1 VRFTIL
7 LIAVVL
13 LFTACENQR
22 SNATRYYPVDSL
34 VEAQVFYLYESKAR
48 LTKTATIGAN
58 HEQTTTTKDT
68 TRWRHELAVFAQLD
82 DINKPSN
89 AAMYNVENGSPDVN
103 SNLLVYALEA
113 KDDPEHPIPVV
124 LFKVYYLGNLNNIRK
139 IEGLYRE
146 ENSLLTSSRKLSMN
160 FENIN
165 NKIVL
170 TSYSVTG
177 GQKML
182 MGDSVQYSVTGMIT
196 LP

>member
-1 VRFTIL
+1 MRFAIL
-7 LIAVVL
+7 LIGVVL
-13 LFTACENQR
+13 LFTACENQH
-22 SNATRYYPVDSL
+22 SAKRYYPVDSL
-34 VEAQVFYLYESKAR
+34 VEAQVFYLYESNAK

-58 HEQTTTTKDT
+58 HEQTSTTKDT
-68 TRWRHELAVFAQLD
+68 TGWRHELAVFAQLD
-82 DINKPSN
+82 DINRPSN
-89 AAMYNVENGSPDVN
+89 AAMYNVENALPDVN

-124 LFKVYYLGNLNNIRK
+124 LFKVYYLGSRENIRK

-146 ENSLLTSSRKLSMN
+146 ENSLLTSSRRLSMN

>member
-1 VRFTIL
+1 MKYAIL
-7 LIAVVL
+7 LIGVVL
-13 LFTACENQR
+13 LFTACENQH
-22 SNATRYYPVDSL
+22 SATRYYPVDSL
-34 VEAQVFYLYESKAR
+34 VEAQVFYLYESNAK

-58 HEQTTTTKDT
+58 HEQTTTAKDT
-68 TRWRHELAVFAQLD
+68 TGWRHELAVFAQLD
-82 DINKPSN
+82 DINRPSN
-89 AAMYNVENGSPDVN
+89 AAMYNVETASPDVT

-113 KDDPEHPIPVV
+113 KDDPDHPIPVM
-124 LFKVYYLGNLNNIRK
+124 LFKVYYLGSRENIRK

-146 ENSLLTSSRKLSMN
+146 ENSLLTSSRRLSMN

-170 TSYSVTG
+170 TSYSVAG
-177 GQKML
+177 SQKML

>member
-1 VRFTIL
+1 MRFTIL
-7 LIAVVL
+7 SVGVVL

-22 SNATRYYPVDSL
+22 GNTTRYYPVDSL
-34 VEAQVFYLYESKAR
+34 VEAQVFYLYESNAK

-58 HEQTTTTKDT
+58 YEQTTATHDT
-68 TRWRHELAVFAQLD
+68 TGWRHELAVFAQLD

-89 AAMYNVENGSPDVN
+89 VGMYNVETAIPDLN
-103 SNLLVYALEA
+103 SNLLVYSMES
-113 KDDPEHPIPVV
+113 KDDPDRPTPVMF
-124 LFKVYYLGNLNNIRK
+124 FKVYYLGSRENIRR

-146 ENSLLTSSRKLSMN
+146 ENSLLSSSRRLSMN

-177 GQKML
+177 GQKMI
-182 MGDSVQYSVTGMIT
+182 MSDSVVFAVTGMIA